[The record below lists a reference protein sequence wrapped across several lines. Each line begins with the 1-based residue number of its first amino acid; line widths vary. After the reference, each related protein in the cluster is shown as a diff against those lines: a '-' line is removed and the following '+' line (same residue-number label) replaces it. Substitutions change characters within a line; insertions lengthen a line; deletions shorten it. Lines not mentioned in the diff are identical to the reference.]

1 VAVMVNGRKAM
12 CMSCPSEKGRAW
24 TRDGEGRG
32 VRPASAMWGSRSD
45 GGGPGEWH
53 TAGSVTSGG
62 GLGERSSGAW
72 ATMAAALGRPK
83 MNSAAFDLLKIFQLI
98 QICNGS
104 KCMLPNWKKIQIN
117 MVVKVLV

>member
-12 CMSCPSEKGRAW
+12 CMACPSEKGRAW

-53 TAGSVTSGG
+53 AARSVTSGG
-62 GLGERSSGAW
+62 PECHMGHD
-72 ATMAAALGRPK
+72 GRCFGPAQ
-83 MNSAAFDLLKIFQLI
+83 NE
-98 QICNGS
+98 
-104 KCMLPNWKKIQIN
+104 
-117 MVVKVLV
+117 